1 MKPNRIKSER
11 SRHPPKIF
19 LWGLTS
25 GPYRRGYLT
34 FGQAGDALHVDMS
47 AMPPLFSKDE
57 KLKVYKEPKIGEY
70 VWHMNEDFNTMK
82 VIGIIGSD
90 WYHVWFPAT
99 GEYGFVLQSDLTE
112 GNG

>member
-34 FGQAGDALHVDMS
+34 FGQAGEALYLDVS
-47 AMPPLFSKDE
+47 RMPQLSPAGE
-57 KLKVYKEPKIGEY
+57 KLKVYREPQIGDY
-70 VWHMNEDFNTMK
+70 TWHMNADWSTMK
-82 VIGIIGSD
+82 VIGIIGND

-99 GEYGFVLQSDLTE
+99 GEYGFVRQSDLTA